1 METNP
6 ELTRILELANKNIKV
21 DVISVFY
28 MFKKLETFQ
37 DVKKD

>member
-21 DVISVFY
+21 VVISVFY
-28 MFKKLETFQ
+28 MFKIR
-37 DVKKD
+37 